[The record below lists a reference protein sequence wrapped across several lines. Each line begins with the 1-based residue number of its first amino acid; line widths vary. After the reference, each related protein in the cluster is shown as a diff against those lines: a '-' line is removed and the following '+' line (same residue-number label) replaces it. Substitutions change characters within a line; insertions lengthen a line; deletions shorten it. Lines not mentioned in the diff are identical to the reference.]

1 MRVATYRKEG
11 ILIMAKKQNRTGQT
25 GFLHDAQMRLYK
37 TNSDDEI
44 QSIIEELRFEG
55 YDEITINGL
64 IENLASYKLTQDEE
78 NEKRRE
84 DETMTNYKKTFTDL
98 FEKEKNPL
106 TATRIYP
113 FGTYEAHTVAASINN
128 KTGELILDLLLKDYE
143 NGKFYAIRRV
153 FKGGGTEYVY
163 NVICDTHGKRY
174 QTLED
179 ALKATQE
186 NPWYFE
192 YVTNIVNGKEFRNF
206 NPIRQNATTIADIEE
221 IETSNNIESIF

>member
-1 MRVATYRKEG
+1 
-11 ILIMAKKQNRTGQT
+11 MAKRENRTRQT
-25 GFLHDAQMRLYK
+25 GFLHDAQMRLYR

-64 IENLASYKLTQDEE
+64 VENLASYKLAQNEQNE
-78 NEKRRE
+78 EKRGN
-84 DETMTNYKKTFTDL
+84 ETMTNYKKTFADL

-113 FGTYEAHTVAASINN
+113 FGTYEAHTVGASINN

-143 NGKFYAIRRV
+143 NSKFYAVRRI

-163 NVICDTHGKRY
+163 NVICDTHGKQY
-174 QTLED
+174 QTLAD
-179 ALKATQE
+179 ALRATQD

-192 YVTNIVNGKEFRNF
+192 YVTNIVNSKEFRNF
-206 NPIRQNATTIADIEE
+206 NPIRPNATTVTDVEE
-221 IETSNNIESIF
+221 TETSSNIELIF